1 MEEMIQLVQKLNH
14 GEKEWLKEYLARD
27 DASGERNP
35 NPIGANRVT
44 FAQSSAIMPGAP
56 ATPSFGGWSPVPT
69 YPMTPNPSELELPS
83 PSYSGA
89 PTLPASVIPSN
100 PFTPVPPASGVSS
113 NPFTP
118 NPYVPAYSV
127 SHTTPPPV
135 SPFNPFI
142 PASPVVPGISEPSG
156 TPILPTPVSTPIALN
171 PPMPGSFSYP
181 VYPTPQVPSV
191 VPSNLS
197 NPVSPNTYPVHPN
210 PPVPESLPCP
220 VNPNPHEPVST
231 LYLGDSNPPVPK
243 TRPYPVKP
251 VPLGFPEAPVHQE
264 TSIPQVVSEVTEP
277 PVTII
282 SPTTVS
288 PPITPTSLA
297 PPTSVPLRSQPAST
311 VTKSK
316 TMSDSQ
322 KALFKARDIELLKL
336 KDLYELDGDSGKR
349 FFIKQVRKLGGNEV
363 DQVQLALSRMDR
375 ELRLFVSSRLDD
387 EPIQT
392 LTTVERILEE
402 EFSGP
407 KSQADAML
415 QLFGR
420 SYNLEKNPRQFAH
433 EFKIRYEAICTAYPE
448 TPRPDRVEIFKD
460 VCMDGLPTD
469 IKRYMRCYMSRG
481 WDENQFIDALE
492 RVRLNQQ
499 MTVSVCQTGVKP
511 NEVPSAPPANQ
522 NNPEPK
528 YRARFPNFPLTP
540 IRNQRPE
547 YTYRCRYC
555 DNGQKHGSREC
566 PRRPRPG
573 ACFDCLDIGHR
584 QGSPRCP
591 GRDSST
597 SQSVPTR
604 PTQDQE

>member
-1 MEEMIQLVQKLNH
+1 MEELLQRIQGLSH
-14 GEKEWLKEYLARD
+14 EERDRLKEYLARD
-27 DASGERNP
+27 DLSGERNQ
-35 NPIGANRVT
+35 NPIGANRVP
-44 FAQSSAIMPGAP
+44 FAQSSAIIPGAP
-56 ATPSFGGWSPVPT
+56 ATPSFGGWSPVHT
-69 YPMTPNPSELELPS
+69 YPLTPIPSELELHS
-83 PSYSGA
+83 PPYSGA
-89 PTLPASVIPSN
+89 PTPPAPVIPSN
-100 PFTPVPPASGVSS
+100 PFTPA
-113 NPFTP
+113 
-118 NPYVPAYSV
+118 
-127 SHTTPPPV
+127 PPV
-135 SPFNPFI
+135 FPDVPTYAVNLTPE
-142 PASPVVPGISEPSG
+142 PVVPSY
-156 TPILPTPVSTPIALN
+156 LSTPAYPLGFSEVPTYQLN
-171 PPMPGSFSYP
+171 S
-181 VYPTPQVPSV
+181 TP
-191 VPSNLS
+191 
-197 NPVSPNTYPVHPN
+197 Y
-210 PPVPESLPCP
+210 VPESLPCP
-220 VNPNPHEPVST
+220 VNLAPHVPVSL
-231 LYLGDSNPPVPK
+231 LYLGDSTPPVPK
-243 TRPYPVKP
+243 SLPYPVKP

-264 TSIPQVVSEVTEP
+264 TSIPQVVSKVTEP